1 MGRSLVILGVTLA
14 VLGLLLEYGPKLPIR
29 LGKLP
34 GDFSF
39 HWGSFHLY
47 VPLATCI
54 VLSLLVT
61 LFLWIVGRR

>member
-47 VPLATCI
+47 VPLATCL